1 MSQQTENGLKTF
13 TAGEVLE
20 AYRRV
25 KLSAGSGSQVEYADS
40 DEACIG
46 ITQKKAEAIGD
57 MVTVALI
64 TTGRTFKVTANEAM
78 AAGAPI
84 YAGADGKVQDTDPGA
99 GTIRGTALEATTA
112 DGDIIEAIMGS

>member
-1 MSQQTENGLKTF
+1 MLT
-13 TAGEVLE
+13 
-20 AYRRV
+20 
-25 KLSAGSGSQVEYADS
+25 
-40 DEACIG
+40 I
-46 ITQKKAEAIGD
+46 
-57 MVTVALI
+57 ALV

-112 DGDIIEAIMGS
+112 DGDIIEAIMSS